1 MREDKAARV
10 LRVAAVA
17 LLASLAVCTPA
28 THPAGARQRIS
39 FLMHQLIY
47 FSQATASLTGTQLEE
62 LLAQARQFNAAHG
75 LTGILLYGNDQFLQV
90 LEGDAATIHSLYA
103 RICQDPRHHDVV
115 TYADGA
121 ITARVFADWHMG
133 YHPLVP
139 EQFLEFAGYISPAQ
153 LHVEQADLSP
163 ADTQLFQ
170 LLRAF
175 LLPSRPKL
183 NEQLSK

>member
-1 MREDKAARV
+1 MHEDKAARV
-10 LRVAAVA
+10 LGVAPVA
-17 LLASLAVCTPA
+17 PLAWLAVCTA
-28 THPAGARQRIS
+28 ALHPAGALQRTS
-39 FLMHQLIY
+39 FPMHQLIY
-47 FSQATASLTGTQLEE
+47 FGQATASLTGTQLEQ

-103 RICQDPRHHDVV
+103 RICQDPRHHEVV

-121 ITARVFADWHMG
+121 IKGRAFADWHMA

-153 LHVEQADLSP
+153 LHAEQAGLSP

-175 LLPSRPKL
+175 LLPNRTGL
-183 NEQLSK
+183 NEQLGK